1 MLMDERIG
9 QLNSNYQANYSERSY
24 ATLHVVEKDVVPTY
38 SISYTSCNFHDS
50 VSYVSND

>member
-24 ATLHVVEKDVVPTY
+24 ATSHVVEKKVMPTCSTPY
-38 SISYTSCNFHDS
+38 ASCNFHDPGPLC
-50 VSYVSND
+50 